1 MFENI
6 IFDPV
11 ISMPLVAGIGAVMSA
26 LIIAYYFYGA
36 KGTGKFRRLLLTFIR
51 LCTLFVMLVILA
63 RPMVQK
69 PQEQTTRK
77 PVICIMADSS
87 ESMNTKDIDKKSRY
101 ETMMKFLTEDKDHVF
116 RDLQNSYDLRFY
128 TFDENAR
135 RISSEQLASS
145 PRAEGKD
152 TRITESLLKLVESN
166 TDRKLRSVVLISDGR
181 TNEIDSVGSA
191 QSLGRYLRSLNV
203 PVWTVPLGTSVESK
217 DVYITAKLSSNFI
230 FVEQPATIQV
240 SLSGVGFSDSYA
252 RVNLYREDKYV
263 TSEQVQIRNGHAE
276 VSFPIREA
284 TQGLF
289 QYKVEVEPLEGES
302 DIYNNKRSLI
312 ARVTNE
318 KTKVLVV
325 EADPHWDS
333 KFLLRALRAD
343 TNIEVTSIFQMNE
356 FKTFAIV
363 ESVTED
369 NMFNKTVT
377 PGARLPKTKEE
388 LFKYDCIFLGKD
400 IEMAFL
406 TEELRLLRDYLTERG
421 GSIVFF
427 RGKSY
432 SNKIPELA
440 GIEPVEWGNDNLKDV
455 RFELTDQGKINP
467 IFNFQTAERSSDII
481 IRELPT
487 MVSATKVINEKSLA
501 VVLAKVKTGAP
512 GEEIATVA
520 YQRYGKGKVM
530 SIGSSGLWQW
540 GFLSTDLQ
548 QYDEVYD
555 QFWGQMIRWLVSD
568 SDFLPGQNISF
579 VVNSNNFKPGE
590 TVTMGVYVKQI
601 DSSQY
606 KPQIELIAPDGNSV
620 TLSMQQQEDNASI
633 YMAHYTPEE
642 QGEYKAVLR
651 NNIGEP
657 KEDTARFTVYYDS
670 LETRFV
676 SADSEFLDQI
686 SYATG
691 GESLELSELGVL
703 PGKLKLFESLL
714 CERTKPE
721 DVWDRLSIFGALVCL
736 LGIEWLIRRA
746 SGLL

>member
-1 MFENI
+1 MFNNI

-11 ISMPLVAGIGAVMSA
+11 ISMPLVIGIGALMSA
-26 LIIAYYFYGA
+26 LVIAYYFSGA

-51 LCTLFVMLVILA
+51 LCALFVMIVILA

-69 PQEQTTRK
+69 PQEQTTQK

-87 ESMNTKDIDKKSRY
+87 KSMNTKDIDKTSRY
-101 ETMMKFLTEDKDHVF
+101 ETMIKTLTEDEEHVLK
-116 RDLQNSYDLRFY
+116 DLQNNYDLRFY
-128 TFDENAR
+128 SFDEDIR
-135 RISSEQLASS
+135 RISPQQFASS
-145 PRAEGKD
+145 KRAEGKD
-152 TRITESLLKLVESN
+152 TNITKSLLKLVESN
-166 TDRKLRSVVLISDGR
+166 TDKKLRSVVLISDGR
-181 TNEIDSVGSA
+181 TNEIDSAGSA

-230 FVEQPATIQV
+230 FVDQPAKVQV
-240 SLSGVGFSDSYA
+240 ALSGVGFSDSYA
-252 RVNLYREDKYV
+252 KVNLYREEKYV
-263 TSEQVQIRNGHAE
+263 TSEQVQIRNGRAE
-276 VSFPIREA
+276 VDFPITEA
-284 TQGLF
+284 AKGLI

-312 ARVTNE
+312 ARVTDE

-325 EADPHWDS
+325 EAEPHWDS

-363 ESVTED
+363 ESVTD
-369 NMFNKTVT
+369 NIFNKTVT

-388 LFKYDCIFLGKD
+388 LFKYDCIFFGKD
-400 IEMAFL
+400 IETAFT
-406 TEELRLLRDYLTERG
+406 TEELKLLRDYLTERG

-427 RGKSY
+427 RGKPY
-432 SNKIPELA
+432 SDKIPELA
-440 GIEPVEWGNDNLKDV
+440 GIEPVEWGNEDLKGV
-455 RFELTDQGKINP
+455 RIELTEQGKINP
-467 IFNFQTAERSSDII
+467 IFNFHTPERSSDVI
-481 IRELPT
+481 IRELPS
-487 MVSATKVINEKSLA
+487 MVSATRVINEKSLA
-501 VVLAKVKTGAP
+501 VVLAKVSTGVP
-512 GEEIATVA
+512 GDEIATVA

-540 GFLSTDLQ
+540 GFLPTDLQ
-548 QYDEVYD
+548 QYDEIYD

-590 TVTMGVYVKQI
+590 TVTMGVYVKQV
-601 DSSQY
+601 DTSQY
-606 KPQIELIAPDGNSV
+606 KPQIELTAPDGNSV

-642 QGEYKAVLR
+642 QGEYAAVLH

-676 SADSEFLDQI
+676 SANREFLDQI

-691 GESLELSELGVL
+691 GSSLELSEIGVL

-721 DVWDRLSIFGALVCL
+721 DVWDRLSVFSALVCL

>member
-1 MFENI
+1 M
-6 IFDPV
+6 
-11 ISMPLVAGIGAVMSA
+11 
-26 LIIAYYFYGA
+26 
-36 KGTGKFRRLLLTFIR
+36 
-51 LCTLFVMLVILA
+51 
-63 RPMVQK
+63 
-69 PQEQTTRK
+69 
-77 PVICIMADSS
+77 
-87 ESMNTKDIDKKSRY
+87 
-101 ETMMKFLTEDKDHVF
+101 
-116 RDLQNSYDLRFY
+116 
-128 TFDENAR
+128 
-135 RISSEQLASS
+135 
-145 PRAEGKD
+145 
-152 TRITESLLKLVESN
+152 
-166 TDRKLRSVVLISDGR
+166 
-181 TNEIDSVGSA
+181 
-191 QSLGRYLRSLNV
+191 
-203 PVWTVPLGTSVESK
+203 
-217 DVYITAKLSSNFI
+217 
-230 FVEQPATIQV
+230 
-240 SLSGVGFSDSYA
+240 
-252 RVNLYREDKYV
+252 
-263 TSEQVQIRNGHAE
+263 
-276 VSFPIREA
+276 
-284 TQGLF
+284 
-289 QYKVEVEPLEGES
+289 
-302 DIYNNKRSLI
+302 
-312 ARVTNE
+312 TNE

-427 RGKSY
+427 RGKPY

-601 DSSQY
+601 DSSQWF
-606 KPQIELIAPDGNSV
+606 
-620 TLSMQQQEDNASI
+620 
-633 YMAHYTPEE
+633 
-642 QGEYKAVLR
+642 R
-651 NNIGEP
+651 N
-657 KEDTARFTVYYDS
+657 
-670 LETRFV
+670 V
-676 SADSEFLDQI
+676 SAS
-686 SYATG
+686 
-691 GESLELSELGVL
+691 
-703 PGKLKLFESLL
+703 K
-714 CERTKPE
+714 
-721 DVWDRLSIFGALVCL
+721 
-736 LGIEWLIRRA
+736 RA
-746 SGLL
+746 GLQKRFQNGPV